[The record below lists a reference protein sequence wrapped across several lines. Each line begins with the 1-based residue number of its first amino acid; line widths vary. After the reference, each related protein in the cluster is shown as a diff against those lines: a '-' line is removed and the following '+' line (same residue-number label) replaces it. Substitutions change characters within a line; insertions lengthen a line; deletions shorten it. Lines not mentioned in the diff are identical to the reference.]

1 MKSINVV
8 FYNHSIDRRVRND
21 EDDDVLFYIT
31 PTYYDNQ
38 DVSRSSSSITK
49 ETSLF
54 DALNECVSVPSI
66 DPLVLNSRNEFGDN
80 NN

>member
-1 MKSINVV
+1 METINVV

-21 EDDDVLFYIT
+21 EDDDVLFCIT
-31 PTYYDNQ
+31 PTYYDDQ